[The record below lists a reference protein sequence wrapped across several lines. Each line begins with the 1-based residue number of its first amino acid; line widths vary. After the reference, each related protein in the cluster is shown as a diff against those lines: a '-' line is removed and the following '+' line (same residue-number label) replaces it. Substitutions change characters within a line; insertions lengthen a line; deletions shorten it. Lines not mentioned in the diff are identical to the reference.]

1 TQEHAAELNDEAFPP
16 PLAGPWAKLRGYAA
30 RLALIVHFLRWAC
43 NEITNDVAD
52 VDGESM
58 RRAAR
63 LVAYFKSHARKVYAV
78 MAIDTKMAAA
88 RRLLKWLLENR
99 LEEFT
104 RRDAYREMRG
114 TCKTPEEIDPV
125 LATLEQ
131 HGFIRPREDP
141 QARRPGRKPSP
152 VYEVNP
158 LDSG

>member
-1 TQEHAAELNDEAFPP
+1 
-16 PLAGPWAKLRGYAA
+16 
-30 RLALIVHFLRWAC
+30 
-43 NEITNDVAD
+43 DVAD

-78 MAIDTKMAAA
+78 MEIDTKMAAA

-158 LDSG
+158 LDSGLNGHIGHNWGEDEEGPAENDNCVHCVHCVPCP